1 MAYER
6 HAGAYDTA
14 NASAYEAGYNKCWMK
29 AK

>member
-6 HAGAYDTA
+6 HDGAYDTA
-14 NASAYEAGYNKCWMK
+14 NAGSYEAGYNKCWMK